1 MPRHDIASFLARF
14 VRPLV
19 TGGELHVGRPLTSAD
34 LARFEA
40 ELGNATVELVAVD
53 EARTDVL
60 AELVAR
66 PPALVL
72 DADELAL
79 AVGLHDALVLAHPDA
94 DGALVTDAMRRKIAG
109 AALRM
114 VSQPLSRDRTR
125 VLARHALLHN
135 LLELGRTDVTVSWWT
150 GRARFL
156 GQKPPARLTA
166 WKGVRR
172 VREEVTRAGFDE
184 LLASPEVAPV
194 IAALLR
200 RTPLT
205 QLVAAGPAAPPL
217 HWEDAVFLLRDA
229 ELARA
234 VAYAA
239 IRPEEPRAQIA
250 APARMAAA
258 LEQMLER
265 TPPEADVRAVAA
277 FLVHV
282 AALLAMAE
290 AHLTS
295 ASAKSPLL
303 SAVLAGGPG
312 PGRPRGLATFF
323 ALPVALERVAPR
335 LGTPPGLAAE
345 PAWQRRWQVLKSQAA
360 ELVGQP
366 LIDSLAARLGRHLG
380 VPLAA
385 VAAPAEAPPPP
396 VPGPPRAPAAS

>member
-1 MPRHDIASFLARF
+1 MAKADVATFLERF
-14 VRPLV
+14 VHPLV
-19 TGGELHVGRPLTSAD
+19 AGGELHIGRPITTPELQ
-34 LARFEA
+34 RFET
-40 ELGNATVELVAVD
+40 ELGNATVPLVAVD

-79 AVGLHDALVLAHPDA
+79 SVGLHNALVLAHPDA
-94 DGALVTDAMRRKIAG
+94 DGALVTDAMRRKIAA

-114 VSQPLSRDRTR
+114 VSQPPSRDRTR

-135 LLELGRTDVTVSWWT
+135 LLDLGRADVTVSWWT

-166 WKGVRR
+166 WKGMRR
-172 VREEVTRAGFDE
+172 VREEVARAGFDE

-194 IAALLR
+194 IASLLR

-205 QLVAAGPAAPPL
+205 QLLAATASAPPL
-217 HWEDAVFLLRDA
+217 HWEDAVFILRDA

-239 IRPEEPRAQIA
+239 VRPDEPRLQVA

-258 LEQMLER
+258 FEQMLER
-265 TPPEADVRAVAA
+265 SPPVADVRAVAA
-277 FLVHV
+277 FLSHI

-295 ASAKSPLL
+295 PTAKSPLL

-312 PGRPRGLATFF
+312 AGRPRGLATFF
-323 ALPVALERVAPR
+323 ALPVALDKVAP
-335 LGTPPGLAAE
+335 LLAAPPGLAAE
-345 PAWQRRWQVLKSQAA
+345 AAWQRRWLAFKSQAV

-366 LIDSLAARLGRHLG
+366 LVDSLVARLGRHLG
-380 VPLAA
+380 L
-385 VAAPAEAPPPP
+385 
-396 VPGPPRAPAAS
+396 PAAA

>member
-1 MPRHDIASFLARF
+1 MAKADVAQFLERF
-14 VRPLV
+14 VLPLV
-19 TGGELHVGRPLTSAD
+19 AGGEVHIGRPLTT
-34 LARFEA
+34 LELQRFEA
-40 ELGNATVELVAVD
+40 ELGNATVALVAVD

-60 AELVAR
+60 AELIAR

-79 AVGLHDALVLAHPDA
+79 SVGLHNALVLAHPDA
-94 DGALVTDAMRRKIAG
+94 DGALVTDAMRRKIA
-109 AALRM
+109 AAAVRM
-114 VSQPLSRDRTR
+114 VSQPPSRDRTR

-135 LLELGRTDVTVSWWT
+135 LLDLGRADVTVSWWT

-166 WKGVRR
+166 WKGMRR
-172 VREEVTRAGFDE
+172 VREEVARAGFDE
-184 LLASPEVAPV
+184 LLASPESAPV
-194 IAALLR
+194 IASLLR

-205 QLVAAGPAAPPL
+205 QLLAASAAAPPL

-239 IRPEEPRAQIA
+239 VRPDEPRLQVA

-258 LEQMLER
+258 FEQMLER
-265 TPPEADVRAVAA
+265 SPPVADVRAVAA
-277 FLVHV
+277 FLSHI

-295 ASAKSPLL
+295 PTAKSPLL

-312 PGRPRGLATFF
+312 AGRPRGLATFF
-323 ALPVALERVAPR
+323 ALPVALDKVAPP
-335 LGTPPGLAAE
+335 LAAPPGLAAE
-345 PAWQRRWQVLKSQAA
+345 AAWQRRWLAFKSQAV

-366 LIDSLAARLGRHLG
+366 LVDSLVARLGRHLG
-380 VPLAA
+380 MP
-385 VAAPAEAPPPP
+385 VAA
-396 VPGPPRAPAAS
+396 

>member
-1 MPRHDIASFLARF
+1 MARPDVATFLERF
-14 VRPLV
+14 VLPLV
-19 TGGELHVGRPLTSAD
+19 AGGEVHVGRPLTSAD
-34 LARFEA
+34 LARFEMD
-40 ELGNATVELVAVD
+40 LGNATVALVAVD

-72 DADELAL
+72 DADELGL
-79 AVGLHDALVLAHPDA
+79 AAGLHDALVLAHPDT
-94 DGALVTDAMRRKIAG
+94 DGTLVTDAMRRRIAG
-109 AALRM
+109 TALRM
-114 VSQPLSRDRTR
+114 VSQPLTRDRTR

-135 LLELGRTDVTVSWWT
+135 LLDLGRSDVLVSWWT

-156 GQKPPARLTA
+156 GQAPPARLTA

-184 LLASPEVAPV
+184 MLASPEVAPV
-194 IAALLR
+194 MASLLR

-205 QLVAAGPAAPPL
+205 QLLGGGPSAPPL

-239 IRPEEPRAQIA
+239 IRSDEPRTQVL

-258 LEQMLER
+258 FEQMLER
-265 TPPEADVRAVAA
+265 TPPVADVRAVAA

-295 ASAKSPLL
+295 PTAKSPLL

-312 PGRPRGLATFF
+312 AGRPRGLATFF
-323 ALPVALERVAPR
+323 ALPVALDKVAPR
-335 LGTPPGLAAE
+335 LAAPPGLADEA
-345 PAWQRRWQVLKSQAA
+345 AWQRRWVAFQVQAT

-366 LIDSLAARLGRHLG
+366 LIDSLVARLGRHLG
-380 VPLAA
+380 SPPTTVSER
-385 VAAPAEAPPPP
+385 PASAQT
-396 VPGPPRAPAAS
+396 PGPT

>member
-1 MPRHDIASFLARF
+1 MPRTVATFLSQF

-19 TGGELHVGRPLTSAD
+19 AGGDVHVGRPLTTPE

-40 ELGNATVELVAVD
+40 DLGNATPELVAVD

-79 AVGLHDALVLAHPDA
+79 AVGLHNALVLAHPDA
-94 DGALVTDAMRRKIAG
+94 DGALVTDAMRRRIAA

-114 VSQPLSRDRTR
+114 VSQPPSRNRTR

-135 LLELGRTDVTVSWWT
+135 LLDLGRSDITVSWWT

-156 GQKPPARLTA
+156 GQKPPARLVA
-166 WKGVRR
+166 WKGMRR

-200 RTPLT
+200 RSPLT
-205 QLVAAGPAAPPL
+205 QLLGSSSVAPPL

-239 IRPEEPRAQIA
+239 IRPDEPKAQVA
-250 APARMAAA
+250 TPARMAAA
-258 LEQMLER
+258 FEQMLER
-265 TPPEADVRAVAA
+265 TPAIADVRAVAA
-277 FLVHV
+277 FLVHLC
-282 AALLAMAE
+282 ALLAMAE

-295 ASAKSPLL
+295 PSAKSPLL
-303 SAVLAGGPG
+303 SAVLGGGPG
-312 PGRPRGLATFF
+312 AGRPRGLATFF
-323 ALPVALERVAPR
+323 ALPVALDRVEPR
-335 LGTPPGLAAE
+335 LAVPPGLVAE
-345 PAWQRRWQVLKSQAA
+345 PVWQRRWLAFKNQST

-366 LIDSLAARLGRHLG
+366 LVDSLVARLGRHFG
-380 VPLAA
+380 TAPTAA
-385 VAAPAEAPPPP
+385 NTAAPGTPEPIP
-396 VPGPPRAPAAS
+396 

>member
-1 MPRHDIASFLARF
+1 MAKIDVASFLERF
-14 VRPLV
+14 VLPLV
-19 TGGELHVGRPLTSAD
+19 AGGELHITRPLTTAD
-34 LARFEA
+34 LRRFEA
-40 ELGNATVELVAVD
+40 ELGDATVALVAVD
-53 EARTDVL
+53 DARTDVIS
-60 AELVAR
+60 ELVAR
-66 PPALVL
+66 APALVL
-72 DADELAL
+72 DTDELAL
-79 AVGLHDALVLAHPDA
+79 SVGLHNALVLAHPDA
-94 DGALVTDAMRRKIAG
+94 DGALVTDAMRRKIAA

-114 VSQPLSRDRTR
+114 VSQPLSRARTR

-135 LLELGRTDVTVSWWT
+135 VLDLGRADVTVSWWT

-166 WKGVRR
+166 WKGMRR

-194 IAALLR
+194 VASLLR

-205 QLVAAGPAAPPL
+205 QLLASTASAPPL

-239 IRPEEPRAQIA
+239 VRPDEPRLQVA

-258 LEQMLER
+258 FEQMLER
-265 TPPEADVRAVAA
+265 SPPAADIRAVAA
-277 FLVHV
+277 FLSHV
-282 AALLAMAE
+282 AALLAMSE

-295 ASAKSPLL
+295 PSAKSPLL

-312 PGRPRGLATFF
+312 AGRPRGLATFF
-323 ALPVALERVAPR
+323 ALPVALDKVAPI
-335 LGTPPGLAAE
+335 LAAPPGLADE
-345 PAWQRRWQVLKSQAA
+345 SAWQRRWLAFKAQSL

-366 LIDSLAARLGRHLG
+366 LVDSLVARLGRHLG
-380 VPLAA
+380 L
-385 VAAPAEAPPPP
+385 
-396 VPGPPRAPAAS
+396 PAAA

>member
-1 MPRHDIASFLARF
+1 VL
-14 VRPLV
+14 PLV
-19 TGGELHVGRPLTSAD
+19 AGGEVHVGRPLTTAD
-34 LARFEA
+34 LQRFEA
-40 ELGNATVELVAVD
+40 ELGHATVGLVAVD
-53 EARTDVL
+53 EARADVL
-60 AELVAR
+60 SELVSR

-114 VSQPLSRDRTR
+114 VSQPPSRDRTR

-135 LLELGRTDVTVSWWT
+135 LLDLGRADVTVTWWT

-156 GQKPPARLTA
+156 GQKPPARLVA
-166 WKGVRR
+166 WKGMRR

-184 LLASPEVAPV
+184 LLASPEVVPV
-194 IAALLR
+194 MAALLR

-205 QLVAAGPAAPPL
+205 QLLGVSAVAPPL

-239 IRPEEPRAQIA
+239 IRPEEPRAQVA

-258 LEQMLER
+258 FEQMLER
-265 TPPEADVRAVAA
+265 SPSIADVRAVAA
-277 FLVHV
+277 FLAHL

-295 ASAKSPLL
+295 PGAKSPLL

-312 PGRPRGLATFF
+312 AGRPRGLATFF
-323 ALPVALERVAPR
+323 ALPVALEKVDPR
-335 LGTPPGLAAE
+335 LAVPPGMAAE
-345 PAWQRRWQVLKSQAA
+345 AVWQRRWLAFKAQAT

-366 LIDSLAARLGRHLG
+366 MIDSLVARLARHLSDARPSES
-380 VPLAA
+380 VSSAI
-385 VAAPAEAPPPP
+385 
-396 VPGPPRAPAAS
+396 

>member
-1 MPRHDIASFLARF
+1 MPRPDVASFLERF

-19 TGGELHVGRPLTSAD
+19 AGGEVHVARPLTTVD
-34 LARFEA
+34 LQRFA
-40 ELGNATVELVAVD
+40 SDLSNASVELVAVD
-53 EARTDVL
+53 EARSDVL

-79 AVGLHDALVLAHPDA
+79 AVGLHNALVLAHPDA
-94 DGALVTDAMRRKIAG
+94 DGALVTDAMRRKIAA

-114 VSQPLSRDRTR
+114 VSQPPSRDRTR

-135 LLELGRTDVTVSWWT
+135 LLDLGRSDVTVSWWT

-166 WKGVRR
+166 WKGMRR

-194 IAALLR
+194 MAALLR

-205 QLVAAGPAAPPL
+205 QLLGASAVAPPL

-234 VAYAA
+234 IAYAA
-239 IRPEEPRAQIA
+239 IRPDEPRAQVA
-250 APARMAAA
+250 TPARMAAA
-258 LEQMLER
+258 FEQMLER
-265 TPPEADVRAVAA
+265 SPAVADVRAVAA
-277 FLVHV
+277 FLSHLS
-282 AALLAMAE
+282 ALLAMAE

-295 ASAKSPLL
+295 PAAKSPLL

-312 PGRPRGLATFF
+312 AGRPRGLATFF
-323 ALPVALERVAPR
+323 ALPVALDRVEPR
-335 LGTPPGLAAE
+335 LGRPPGLAAE
-345 PAWQRRWQVLKSQAA
+345 AVWQRRWVAFKSQAI

-366 LIDSLAARLGRHLG
+366 LIDSLAARLARHLG
-380 VPLAA
+380 
-385 VAAPAEAPPPP
+385 
-396 VPGPPRAPAAS
+396 APAAEQSEASAI

>member
-1 MPRHDIASFLARF
+1 MARPDVATFLERF
-14 VRPLV
+14 VLPFV
-19 TGGELHVGRPLTSAD
+19 VGGEAHVNRPLTSAD
-34 LARFEA
+34 LGRFELDLA
-40 ELGNATVELVAVD
+40 NATVALVAVD

-79 AVGLHDALVLAHPDA
+79 AVGLHNALVLAHPDA
-94 DGALVTDAMRRKIAG
+94 DGSLVTDAMRRKIAST
-109 AALRM
+109 ALRM
-114 VSQPLSRDRTR
+114 VSQPISRDRTR

-135 LLELGRTDVTVSWWT
+135 LLDLGRADVTVSWWT

-156 GQKPPARLTA
+156 GQKPSARLTA

-194 IAALLR
+194 MAALLR

-205 QLVAAGPAAPPL
+205 QLLGVSPSAPPL

-229 ELARA
+229 EVARA

-239 IRPEEPRAQIA
+239 VRPDEPRAQVA
-250 APARMAAA
+250 APARLAAA
-258 LEQMLER
+258 FEQMLER
-265 TPPEADVRAVAA
+265 TPPAADVRAVAA
-277 FLVHV
+277 FLAHV

-295 ASAKSPLL
+295 PSAKSPLL
-303 SAVLAGGPG
+303 SAVLGGGPG
-312 PGRPRGLATFF
+312 AGRPRGLATFF
-323 ALPVALERVAPR
+323 ALPVALERVAPV
-335 LGTPPGLAAE
+335 LSDPPGLAHEA
-345 PAWQRRWQVLKSQAA
+345 PWQRRWLAFKAQAVD
-360 ELVGQP
+360 LLGQP
-366 LIDSLAARLGRHLG
+366 LVDSLVARLARHLG
-380 VPLAA
+380 PAPDRTPL
-385 VAAPAEAPPPP
+385 AEAPASTPT
-396 VPGPPRAPAAS
+396 PGPT

>member
-1 MPRHDIASFLARF
+1 MPKTDVATFLERF

-19 TGGELHVGRPLTSAD
+19 AGGELHIARPLTTAD
-34 LARFEA
+34 LHRFEA
-40 ELGNATVELVAVD
+40 NLGNATVALVAVD

-79 AVGLHDALVLAHPDA
+79 SVGLHNALVLAHPDA
-94 DGALVTDAMRRKIAG
+94 DGALVTDAMRRKIA
-109 AALRM
+109 ATALRM
-114 VSQPLSRDRTR
+114 VSQPTSRDRTR

-135 LLELGRTDVTVSWWT
+135 VLDLGRADITVSWWT

-166 WKGVRR
+166 WKGMRR
-172 VREEVTRAGFDE
+172 VREEVARAGFDE

-194 IAALLR
+194 IASLLR

-205 QLVAAGPAAPPL
+205 QLLASTASAPPL

-239 IRPEEPRAQIA
+239 VRPDDPRVQIA

-258 LEQMLER
+258 
-265 TPPEADVRAVAA
+265 
-277 FLVHV
+277 
-282 AALLAMAE
+282 
-290 AHLTS
+290 
-295 ASAKSPLL
+295 
-303 SAVLAGGPG
+303 
-312 PGRPRGLATFF
+312 
-323 ALPVALERVAPR
+323 
-335 LGTPPGLAAE
+335 
-345 PAWQRRWQVLKSQAA
+345 
-360 ELVGQP
+360 
-366 LIDSLAARLGRHLG
+366 
-380 VPLAA
+380 
-385 VAAPAEAPPPP
+385 
-396 VPGPPRAPAAS
+396 

>member
-1 MPRHDIASFLARF
+1 MPRPDVATFLDRF

-19 TGGELHVGRPLTSAD
+19 AGGEVHVSRPLTSVD

-40 ELGNATVELVAVD
+40 DLGSATVALVAVD
-53 EARTDVL
+53 EARTEVL

-94 DGALVTDAMRRKIAG
+94 DGTLVTDGMRRKIAA

-135 LLELGRTDVTVSWWT
+135 LFDLGRADVTVSWWT

-156 GQKPPARLTA
+156 GQKPPLRLRA

-172 VREEVTRAGFDE
+172 VREEVARAGFDE
-184 LLASPEVAPV
+184 LLATPDVAPV
-194 IAALLR
+194 IASLLR

-205 QLVAAGPAAPPL
+205 QLLGVSALAPPL

-239 IRPEEPRAQIA
+239 IRPDEPRAQIA

-258 LEQMLER
+258 FEQMLER
-265 TPPEADVRAVAA
+265 SPPVADVRAVAA
-277 FLVHV
+277 FLSHI

-295 ASAKSPLL
+295 PAARSPLL
-303 SAVLAGGPG
+303 SAVLGGGPG
-312 PGRPRGLATFF
+312 AGRPRGLAAFF
-323 ALPVALERVAPR
+323 ALPVALDRVAPR
-335 LGTPPGLAAE
+335 LGAPPGLAAE
-345 PAWQRRWQVLKSQAA
+345 AAWQRRWLAFKSQAT

-366 LIDSLAARLGRHLG
+366 LIDSLVARLGRHLG
-380 VPLAA
+380 EVAA
-385 VAAPAEAPPPP
+385 VAPAAPALTP
-396 VPGPPRAPAAS
+396 S

>member
-1 MPRHDIASFLARF
+1 MARIDVATFLSQF
-14 VRPLV
+14 VKPLV
-19 TGGELHVGRPLTSAD
+19 AGGELHVGRPVTTAD
-34 LARFEA
+34 LMRFEA
-40 ELGNATVELVAVD
+40 ELSHATVELVAVD

-72 DADELAL
+72 DTDELAL

-94 DGALVTDAMRRKIAG
+94 DGALVTDAMRRKIAA

-114 VSQPLSRDRTR
+114 VSQPPSRDRTR

-135 LLELGRTDVTVSWWT
+135 LLDLGRADITVSWWT

-156 GQKPPARLTA
+156 GQKPPARLVA
-166 WKGVRR
+166 WKDVRR

-194 IAALLR
+194 MAALLR

-205 QLVAAGPAAPPL
+205 QLLGASAVAPPL

-239 IRPEEPRAQIA
+239 IRPDEPRAQVA

-258 LEQMLER
+258 FEQMLER
-265 TPPEADVRAVAA
+265 SPPVADVRAVAA
-277 FLVHV
+277 FLVHLG
-282 AALLAMAE
+282 ALLAMAE
-290 AHLTS
+290 SHLTS
-295 ASAKSPLL
+295 PAAKSPLL

-312 PGRPRGLATFF
+312 AGRPRGLATFF
-323 ALPVALERVAPR
+323 ALPVALDRIAPQ
-335 LGTPPGLAAE
+335 LAAPPGLAAE
-345 PAWQRRWQVLKSQAA
+345 PIWQRRWVAFKNQAT

-380 VPLAA
+380 M
-385 VAAPAEAPPPP
+385 PAGATEAT
-396 VPGPPRAPAAS
+396 A